1 MSVNSNFIMVSEKI
15 PFNNSKTSQFSY
27 DHIQRLE
34 YAIKNYDHSARS
46 KDDPLLF
53 DISNKNLDKKILKLY
68 KEMRFQLED
77 QNEIKEKE
85 EKDGYAFF
93 DEQEDKDMLR
103 EHLLRNKP
111 DAYMM
116 FNTSF
121 KVARY
126 LYGFVSNG
134 RCLKCP
140 QCDRIPARTD
150 VIEQLVSRVFP
161 LRVFDHTILPGCVI
175 GVIVDY
181 L

>member
-1 MSVNSNFIMVSEKI
+1 MVSEKI

-27 DHIQRLE
+27 DNIKRLE
-34 YAIKNYDHSARS
+34 YAIKNYDNSARS

-53 DISNKNLDKKILKLY
+53 DIFKKSLDKEITIKLY
-68 KEMRFQLED
+68 KEMRFQFED
-77 QNEIKEKE
+77 QNKIEEKE
-85 EKDGYAFF
+85 EEDGYAFF

-103 EHLLRNKP
+103 EYLLRNKP
-111 DAYMM
+111 DVYMM
-116 FNTSF
+116 FNTYL

-134 RCLKCP
+134 RCLKYQCLKCP